1 MLFSELIFIK
11 FTRLTKTLTMKKNST
26 IEGKVARYTAVAA
39 AALAANSAE
48 AQLQYIDFNPDLVYN
63 NSTGAID
70 LTGDG
75 MADFAFAD
83 TVLSATATV
92 VAAIP
97 VGSNGIAGSQAGSYY
112 YPFQL
117 NANDAINSGLSW
129 ISSSNQGS
137 LVFIANG
144 SPYGQSSHWQ
154 TGVTDKYLGFRLSDG
169 GGGFYY
175 GWFRCDL
182 SADLLTFTIKDMGWN
197 TTLNAAINA
206 GQYNVSVSET
216 LEGKVNVV
224 NVNNILNI
232 STTEVFTNGNVTV
245 TSMNGQVVANQA
257 INGTA
262 SVDLNS
268 LASGIYVVNVTFNE
282 GVYTQ
287 KVFVK

>member
-1 MLFSELIFIK
+1 
-11 FTRLTKTLTMKKNST
+11 
-26 IEGKVARYTAVAA
+26 
-39 AALAANSAE
+39 
-48 AQLQYIDFNPDLVYN
+48 
-63 NSTGAID
+63 
-70 LTGDG
+70 
-75 MADFAFAD
+75 
-83 TVLSATATV
+83 
-92 VAAIP
+92 
-97 VGSNGIAGSQAGSYY
+97 
-112 YPFQL
+112 
-117 NANDAINSGLSW
+117 
-129 ISSSNQGS
+129 
-137 LVFIANG
+137 
-144 SPYGQSSHWQ
+144 
-154 TGVTDKYLGFRLSDG
+154 
-169 GGGFYY
+169 
-175 GWFRCDL
+175 
-182 SADLLTFTIKDMGWN
+182 
-197 TTLNAAINA
+197 LNAAINA

>member
-1 MLFSELIFIK
+1 
-11 FTRLTKTLTMKKNST
+11 MKKNST
-26 IEGKVARYTAVAA
+26 IQGKVARYSAVAA
-39 AALAANSAE
+39 AAVAANSAE
-48 AQLQYIDFNPDLVYN
+48 AQLQYIDFVPDLVYN

-75 MADFAFAD
+75 NADFAFAD
-83 TVLSATATV
+83 TVLSPTATV

-97 VGSNGIAGSQAGSYY
+97 VGSNGIAGSNVGTFY

-137 LVFIANG
+137 MVFIANG
-144 SPYGQSSHWQ
+144 SPYGVSSHWQ

-182 SADLLTFTIKDMGWN
+182 SNDLLTLTIKDMGWN

-257 INGTA
+257 INGTT